1 MQNHSHRTYS
11 FAGFTL
17 DLERSCLMRDG
28 REIKLRPKSFDSLDY
43 LIRNR
48 GRVVT
53 KNELIQAIWPDSF
66 VTDDSLVQCVRDI
79 RRALDDGAQVCI
91 KTVPRRGYIF
101 EAEVV
106 ENGGETAGTV
116 EFGEGSKFKAVV
128 EGEILNLE
136 PKTLQ
141 PVEPA
146 PTRELW
152 PSWIR
157 KRLSWVI
164 AATLAAMGGLSGWY
178 FWPKVPPPLWRAVP
192 LTSYP
197 GLERNPALSPQ
208 SNQVAF
214 SWNGE
219 KQDNFD
225 IYVKLIGSGTQ
236 LRLTTAPEADSIPAW
251 SPDGRSIAF
260 VREGPGGK
268 ASVYLVSPLGPPER
282 KVAEISRTER

>member
-116 EFGEGSKFKAVV
+116 EFGGSSKFKAVV

-146 PTRELW
+146 PTREFW

-178 FWPKVPPPLWRAVP
+178 FWPKATPPLCRAVP

-197 GLERNPALSPQ
+197 GLERNPSLSPQ
-208 SNQVAF
+208 GNQVAF
-214 SWNGE
+214 EWNGD

-225 IYVKLIGSGTQ
+225 IYVKPIGSSTAPS
-236 LRLTTAPEADSIPAW
+236 RLTTNPAEDVCPCLVAGREHYSVSSLDRRRSERASADSGA
-251 SPDGRSIAF
+251 RRCRTQA
-260 VREGPGGK
+260 GGY
-268 ASVYLVSPLGPPER
+268 AHR
-282 KVAEISRTER
+282 